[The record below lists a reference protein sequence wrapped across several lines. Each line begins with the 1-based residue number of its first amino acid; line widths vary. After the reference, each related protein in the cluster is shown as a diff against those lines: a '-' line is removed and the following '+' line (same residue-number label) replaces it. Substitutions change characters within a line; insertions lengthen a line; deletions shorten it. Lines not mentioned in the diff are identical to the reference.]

1 MKTVKRR
8 LSKKY
13 LKRKKSGAWFCL
25 SLGWLNIIERKI
37 IEHQNSVGAGAY
49 KVKKIVSLWTN
60 FDPIFLIFTKR
71 GKAELSILKKS
82 DLSTFTEIL

>member
-60 FDPIFLIFTKR
+60 FDPIFFDIY
-71 GKAELSILKKS
+71 KAWKG
-82 DLSTFTEIL
+82 